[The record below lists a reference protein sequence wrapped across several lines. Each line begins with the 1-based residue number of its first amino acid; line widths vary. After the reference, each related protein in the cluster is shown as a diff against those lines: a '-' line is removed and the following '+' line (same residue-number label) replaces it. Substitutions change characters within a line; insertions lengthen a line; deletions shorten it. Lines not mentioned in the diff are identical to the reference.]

1 MCSYKS
7 RVYLYSSHLCGNHG
21 FPFRIHRCLN
31 KKKKKEMNINE
42 ILSRHLSAS
51 FAITNA
57 PTALVAMPARA
68 VYSKSQEC
76 WYSSHLCDS
85 HDFHPSLH
93 SRPLEVV
100 SARKIRGLPP
110 VFFLLPNTSLRKII
124 INFVAC

>member
-68 VYSKSQEC
+68 VV
-76 WYSSHLCDS
+76 
-85 HDFHPSLH
+85 
-93 SRPLEVV
+93 R
-100 SARKIRGLPP
+100 ARNVGTVRIY
-110 VFFLLPNTSLRKII
+110 VTVMTSIPAC
-124 INFVAC
+124 VAGPWK